1 LATIHFHFE
10 KRNYLCQMDQNAN
23 KTVLI
28 LGANSDVAKQCI
40 KQYIEKGLSVIAA
53 SRNTR
58 SLEDFIS
65 ENNLDQTKIAVLSF
79 DAADFNSHQK
89 FYDQLPVKPHI
100 VVYAAGFLVDNE
112 RALADFSGAK
122 QMMEVNYMG
131 AVSILSIIAMDQS
144 NKHLERIVGLSSL
157 SGVRGRKSNFVYGST
172 KAAFTQYLAGLRQEL
187 ASRKIIVNALVIG
200 YIRTKIN
207 DGLQLNESLI
217 MEPDYVAGYIV
228 NAGNSFTIVPNF
240 KWKMIYHIL
249 RLLPE
254 GLVAKL
260 P

>member
-1 LATIHFHFE
+1 M
-10 KRNYLCQMDQNAN
+10 NQNTGKN
-23 KTVLI
+23 VLI

-40 KQYIEKGLSVIAA
+40 KQYIGKGFSVIAA
-53 SRNTR
+53 SRDTG
-58 SLEDFIS
+58 SLEKFMT
-65 ENNLDQTKIAVLSF
+65 ENGLDSSKVSILYF
-79 DAADFNSHQK
+79 DAVDFDSHQS
-89 FYDQLPVKPHI
+89 FYHNLPVKPHI

-112 RALADFSGAK
+112 KALKDFNGASR
-122 QMMEVNYMG
+122 MMKVNYMG
-131 AVSILSIIAMDQS
+131 AVSILNIIAMDQS
-144 NKHLERIVGLSSL
+144 NKNLERIIGLSSL

-207 DGLQLNESLI
+207 EGLQLNESLI
-217 MEPDYVAGYIV
+217 MEPDYVAKHIV

-240 KWKMIYHIL
+240 KWKIIYLIL
-249 RLLPE
+249 KILPE
-254 GLVAKL
+254 SLVAKL